1 MRVLEA
7 FAGCGGQALGWHR
20 AGAEHVGFIERDPFA
35 ARVLARHFPG
45 VPVLDDVL
53 TINPDGWRGRVDVLT
68 GGPPCQPASSA
79 GQRKGT
85 ADERW
90 LWGTFIDLAAAI
102 EAPTVV
108 AENPVGLFSVGNGD
122 GFASI
127 LHAFGDHGYAVE
139 WDTLAAGT
147 LGAPH
152 RRERV
157 FIVARR
163 YGWRTWARD
172 GQQSMF
178 PGRPG
183 AWPWAGRWEGG
194 MLTTRER
201 AWPTPSPLPWEVA
214 AEVEALP
221 TPRAGGESSSRS
233 AMVDAAPRTT
243 GGPSSVGLRQAVEL
257 KAGILPPA
265 FVDESELPPQA
276 RRMYAEGVRR
286 RALPTPQAHDMK
298 GAPGASAQDAGGFQ
312 SSLPAEVRRRALP
325 TPTTRDHTDGTAE
338 ACSGVEVNA
347 LLGREIR
354 ARAAK
359 DGGRLS
365 PALPEWMMSFPPEWS
380 LPDGPPLVD
389 APSRPMLP
397 DMTAAL
403 GLTTEKEHRRDR
415 LRCLGNAC
423 DVTVAE
429 FIAREALS

>member
-194 MLTTRER
+194 RLTTRER
-201 AWPTPSPLPWEVA
+201 AWPTPNPLPWEVA
-214 AEVEALP
+214 ADVEALP
-221 TPRAGGESSSRS
+221 TPSAG
-233 AMVDAAPRTT
+233 
-243 GGPSSVGLRQAVEL
+243 QHNY
-257 KAGILPPA
+257 
-265 FVDESELPPQA
+265 DEDIDQWEA
-276 RRMYAEGVRR
+276 RRAELAEKHGNNGAGVPLGIEVRR

-397 DMTAAL
+397 DMTAVL

-429 FIAREALS
+429 FIAREVLS